1 MTTFITNYLKI
12 ALVMGCFFKL
22 FVLLFSP
29 SFSSVETLI
38 ILVTV
43 LFLVHERYIVRI
55 FTISLWSFVI
65 TLFLLSILVK
75 FSLYIEY
82 NNFDYLMETPISA
95 SECFI
100 NFILNEVGMV
110 KDLKIV
116 SEGNVNVIDN
126 SVNVPRESNT
136 SVVDKWKSG
145 DYRPA
150 AILMGEGS
158 IKAMASG
165 VTANAAFTLM
175 GKSKVVIKV
184 AAVSAVSMTAVTTV
198 IEAFISK

>member
-43 LFLVHERYIVRI
+43 LFLVHEIYIVRI

-126 SVNVPRESNT
+126 SVNVPRDLN
-136 SVVDKWKSG
+136 
-145 DYRPA
+145 
-150 AILMGEGS
+150 
-158 IKAMASG
+158 
-165 VTANAAFTLM
+165 
-175 GKSKVVIKV
+175 
-184 AAVSAVSMTAVTTV
+184 
-198 IEAFISK
+198 